1 MSTTRNL
8 IDALISGDSVNIEN
22 TFDSV
27 MSQKVSAELDNLKT
41 HIATSMFQT
50 PSEEV
55 ESFED
60 ISTEEQQ
67 QEQ

>member
-1 MSTTRNL
+1 MSTTRDL
-8 IDALISGDSVNIEN
+8 IDALISGDSMNIEN
-22 TFDSV
+22 TFDNV

-55 ESFED
+55 ETFEEP
-60 ISTEEQQ
+60 TEEQQ
-67 QEQ
+67 Q